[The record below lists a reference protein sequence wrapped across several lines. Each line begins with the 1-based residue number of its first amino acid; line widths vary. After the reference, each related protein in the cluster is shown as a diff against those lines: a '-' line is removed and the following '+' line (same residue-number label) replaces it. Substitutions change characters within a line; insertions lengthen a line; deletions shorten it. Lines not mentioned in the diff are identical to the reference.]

1 MSVLYLVFLVSL
13 VSSDPG
19 SHSTSQGQDE
29 ELYNQLQSLEQMIS
43 LVRNARSVT
52 EDLEEAEDDQEIMEV
67 MSRVDLSDSTNVDA
81 VGDILKTLSGSK
93 QMEFLMTKIM
103 MGRADDEDLH
113 LQQSLDVEHSSSP
126 DTDQAEEDEPEPLLS
141 RQRRFISDM
150 FSYFTGDQEP
160 EPEEDYPYYS
170 YSETEYEPSYPSK
183 SEPSYHHGHHGGHQ
197 SHHGHQGQQGNQND
211 HHRHHRS
218 PYPQPEPEAPSGP
231 YSYLLHQSG
240 RDFGYDDYLDQDEG
254 QHHHHQ
260 LKRRSLD
267 ELPKKKPFIHLDP

>member
-1 MSVLYLVFLVSL
+1 MPVIFLVFLVSL

-19 SHSTSQGQDE
+19 SHTTSQGQDE
-29 ELYNQLQSLEQMIS
+29 ELYNKLQSLEQMIS

-52 EDLEEAEDDQEIMEV
+52 EDLEEAEDDKEIIEV

-81 VGDILKTLSGSK
+81 VGDVLKTLSGSK

-113 LQQSLDVEHSSSP
+113 LQQSLDVEHSSAP
-126 DTDQAEEDEPEPLLS
+126 DTDQAEEEEPLLT

-160 EPEEDYPYYS
+160 EPEQDYPYYS

-183 SEPSYHHGHHGGHQ
+183 SEPSYHHHGRHGGHQ
-197 SHHGHQGQQGNQND
+197 SHHGHQGQQGHRGQQGHQND
-211 HHRHHRS
+211 QSHVRHHRS
-218 PYPQPEPEAPSGP
+218 PYPQPEPEAPSGTKHIEILN
-231 YSYLLHQSG
+231 LL
-240 RDFGYDDYLDQDEG
+240 
-254 QHHHHQ
+254 
-260 LKRRSLD
+260 
-267 ELPKKKPFIHLDP
+267 